1 MKTEERQQMKHESII
16 IGKATYEGKSKC
28 TLQSLLELPGTT
40 PDTKTTRKHIG

>member
-1 MKTEERQQMKHESII
+1 MKTEERQQMKHESI
-16 IGKATYEGKSKC
+16 GNATYEGKSKC